1 MHFYTC
7 LQLIEAII
15 RPIALIK
22 EFIALHC
29 VQENF
34 RHIYEMYLA
43 YVHST
48 FGRFE
53 KGEQVES
60 VAQGLVGVA
69 GEMSPAA
76 KQRRHYKEMA
86 LYCNS
91 IRMTS
96 IKNGSTLETSFLGS
110 MVTAVVVEERVTI
123 RRSRREVDNILL
135 H

>member
-1 MHFYTC
+1 MDGLSEAISTCFFFLNLGAKQSGLNLDGSEGNQLHFYTC

-43 YVHST
+43 HVHSS

-76 KQRRHYKEMA
+76 KQRRHHREMA
-86 LYCNS
+86 LYCNC
-91 IRMTS
+91 IRITS
-96 IKNGSTLETSFLGS
+96 FKNG
-110 MVTAVVVEERVTI
+110 
-123 RRSRREVDNILL
+123 
-135 H
+135 